1 MGDVVAE
8 RKHGFVRF
16 RWMPG
21 LAWALACT
29 AAPAGPDV
37 PPPAAAGS
45 VLRLEEGGSPRV
57 LYHEERGGLVNT
69 VPGPKSV
76 GRAPPPPLG
85 PSAKPSAPPV
95 AQPSRA
101 AAVPAVAQPS
111 RPVAASSELSRQ
123 WGERVDRA
131 AERSD
136 GAALVALASAPG
148 AAFECGQPGRAW
160 AVADALSAAGQP
172 ARAATLL
179 EPLVTGCDA
188 VMRLSTLERA
198 RNAVPR
204 ADYLRWEAREAG
216 MPKDPRSEQRYHRIV
231 YDRILADRGADTGP
245 ALERATRLTR
255 DLGESI
261 VGFGDTGVAV
271 GLGWL
276 WLEAGD
282 AANARLWFGRAY
294 AWSPDWEDAITGLAH
309 AAMRERDYA
318 SVLVFTDKLAPDVP
332 GRAALRRDARVAIA
346 QNDFAFE
353 RYAEAA
359 DGLEKA
365 AKEGELPRYAR
376 AMQAWCDL
384 RLGNRERSA
393 ARFAALYRGSPD
405 RESAEGLIAAS
416 GGAGAIPADLAA
428 KEPLRALVAV
438 RQGEDAFRN
447 GRLLE
452 ARALDPKRW
461 GEAGSPGVLQA
472 LLGGGFRKKTGEP
485 GLGKMRQSLWPAVE
499 VASGLS
505 PWTAIAIRGD
515 RAELDAGTLSSTA
528 LVGSAPT
535 GAGPTPQLQTKATV
549 NEGRVAVRYERG
561 FALTAALGRGPGGGP
576 VGARTVGS
584 AELAVTPAW
593 GQSTLA
599 VFAEPVRETVLSYAG
614 MRDPWTG
621 TPWGGVMRRGVE
633 ARFLRLRDA
642 PWTTGLRVR
651 GEDITGTLVQDNTR
665 AVVDATLGRDLGF
678 AGFAYAAASAY
689 AGLEGHRRNLGQMT
703 IGHGGYFSPQRY
715 ARVGAA
721 LDFMTEEDRRW
732 LVRGRLSGGYFD
744 KRDDETPVLPLSPDG
759 RFYPGGTNRG
769 HEAAF
774 RLAAVARA
782 TPYLQVGAMVGRSLS
797 PSYAENIARLE
808 LRVLFEPR
816 RSVVGADLP
825 AARGE

>member
-1 MGDVVAE
+1 MRRCGNA
-8 RKHGFVRF
+8 
-16 RWMPG
+16 
-21 LAWALACT
+21 T
-29 AAPAGPDV
+29 TQ
-37 PPPAAAGS
+37 S
-45 VLRLEEGGSPRV
+45 VL
-57 LYHEERGGLVNT
+57 
-69 VPGPKSV
+69 
-76 GRAPPPPLG
+76 A
-85 PSAKPSAPPV
+85 
-95 AQPSRA
+95 
-101 AAVPAVAQPS
+101 
-111 RPVAASSELSRQ
+111 
-123 WGERVDRA
+123 
-131 AERSD
+131 
-136 GAALVALASAPG
+136 
-148 AAFECGQPGRAW
+148 
-160 AVADALSAAGQP
+160 
-172 ARAATLL
+172 
-179 EPLVTGCDA
+179 
-188 VMRLSTLERA
+188 
-198 RNAVPR
+198 
-204 ADYLRWEAREAG
+204 
-216 MPKDPRSEQRYHRIV
+216 
-231 YDRILADRGADTGP
+231 
-245 ALERATRLTR
+245 
-255 DLGESI
+255 
-261 VGFGDTGVAV
+261 
-271 GLGWL
+271 
-276 WLEAGD
+276 
-282 AANARLWFGRAY
+282 
-294 AWSPDWEDAITGLAH
+294 
-309 AAMRERDYA
+309 
-318 SVLVFTDKLAPDVP
+318 FTDKLAPDVP

-346 QNDFAFE
+346 QHDYAFE

-393 ARFAALYRGSPD
+393 ARFAALYRESPD

-428 KEPLRALVAV
+428 KEPLRTLVAA

-447 GRLLE
+447 GRFLE

-485 GLGKMRQSLWPAVE
+485 GLGKMRQSLWPAFE

-561 FALTAALGRGPGGGP
+561 FALMAALGRGPDGGP
-576 VGARTVGS
+576 IGARTVGA
-584 AELAVTPAW
+584 AELALTPAW
-593 GQSTLA
+593 GQSALA

-633 ARFLRLRDA
+633 ARFLRLGDA
-642 PWTTGLRVR
+642 PWTMGLRVR

-689 AGLEGHRRNLGQMT
+689 AGLEGYRRNLGQMT

-715 ARVGAA
+715 ARAGAA

-744 KRDDETPVLPLSPDG
+744 KRDDEIARPAPGPRREDLSRRKNTGPRGRHPAGGRRPGHAVPPGGRHGRAQPLAVLRGEHRAARAARALRAAPQRRGRRPAGGEGGIAWRRSFPGLPPRRRRAPSTSPSRRRSCSGAGILLYMVNLREAHFSNVLQLGAGWICIAVLFAMNLFRKSRKAPWRYVFVLVSAFLALRYIWWRSFETLIYTHPIDFIGMTALYLAELYSLTLQLMSLFVNLSPLA
-759 RFYPGGTNRG
+759 RG
-769 HEAAF
+769 ARAAA
-774 RLAAVARA
+774 RGPLAVAHGGRLHPHLQRGRGDRA
-782 TPYLQVGAMVGRSLS
+782 PDGARRHPDRLS
-797 PSYAENIARLE
+797 QGP
-808 LRVLFEPR
+808 LRVHILDDGATLAKRNDPARGEEAWQPALPAQGGGERPGRELPHARDQPAREGRQPEPR
-816 RSVVGADLP
+816 RSPIRTAS
-825 AARGE
+825 